1 MARSLPR
8 RALTLLSAALLA
20 VASLAVACA
29 PDDTTGALHVVT
41 IDRQVDF
48 VLERYIERAIDHA
61 EETRARAVLLRVDTP
76 GGEITAMK
84 AVVGLIENAG
94 VPVVTWV
101 GPAGAEAVSAGTF
114 VVMAGHVAAMAPST
128 TIGAATPITA
138 TGEDVEGDLGEKVTN
153 DTVAFARGVAEFH
166 GRNADWAEEAVR
178 DARSATPD
186 EAVELNVVDLVAATE
201 ADLLEAIEG
210 REVDLIDERTVELRL
225 ATAPRVENAF
235 NPYERVLA
243 IVSSPLIV
251 SLLLLI
257 GVIGIGTELF
267 FAPGTFLPGTA
278 GAIALL
284 LAFLGLGTLL
294 PGETAIALLG
304 LAALLVVLEI
314 FIPTGGVLGAGAAIA
329 VAIAVG
335 IWIGGGGTEVG
346 IQRVL
351 TIVLGTIVAIT
362 LLIGAFIGVIA
373 VRYLAP
379 TRKPSEDTSADEGY
393 E

>member
-1 MARSLPR
+1 M
-8 RALTLLSAALLA
+8 
-20 VASLAVACA
+20 
-29 PDDTTGALHVVT
+29 
-41 IDRQVDF
+41 
-48 VLERYIERAIDHA
+48 
-61 EETRARAVLLRVDTP
+61 LLRVDTP

-84 AVVGLIENAG
+84 AVVGRIENAG
-94 VPVVTWV
+94 GPRGHV
-101 GPAGAEAVSAGTF
+101 GWACRRGGRIGRHVRRDGRPRRGDGAEHHDRRGDTHHSHRRGCRGATSARRSRTT
-114 VVMAGHVAAMAPST
+114 PSRSR
-128 TIGAATPITA
+128 GASPSSTDATP
-138 TGEDVEGDLGEKVTN
+138 TGPRRLS
-153 DTVAFARGVAEFH
+153 
-166 GRNADWAEEAVR
+166 R

-201 ADLLEAIEG
+201 SDLIEAIEG
-210 REVDLIDERTVELRL
+210 REVELIGGRTVELQL

-243 IVSSPLIV
+243 IVSDPLIV

-257 GVIGIGTELF
+257 GFIGIGTELF
-267 FAPGTFLPGTA
+267 FAPGSFLPGTA

-335 IWIGGGGTEVG
+335 IWIGGGDTEVG

-351 TIVLGTIVAIT
+351 TIMLGTIVAIT
-362 LLIGAFIGVIA
+362 LLIGAFVGVIA

-379 TRKPSEDTSADEGY
+379 TRKPREDTGAEEGY
-393 E
+393 Q